1 MSDHLIKII
10 TCVCTQILVKYSKCK
25 FIAFK
30 KEVNSFKS
38 GILITAN
45 IISCSDWI
53 RQSKSNKH
61 NCYGLLFH
69 LTLLSI
75 HIRAS
80 QIWLYLRIIR
90 SLFKKYWFQGKRIKR
105 QDMMREKKGST
116 EDRSWGLTQRFQKD
130 KKEWEKKILG
140 KEKEKKKSQKLNFR
154 SLKKSSVYILSWII

>member
-1 MSDHLIKII
+1 M
-10 TCVCTQILVKYSKCK
+10 CVCTQILVKYSKCK

-45 IISCSDWI
+45 IISCHWLNQAVKKQQAQLLWALVPSDI
-53 RQSKSNKH
+53 ADHSYQGFTNLAVPQNHQEFIQKVLIPR
-61 NCYGLLFH
+61 
-69 LTLLSI
+69 
-75 HIRAS
+75 
-80 QIWLYLRIIR
+80 
-90 SLFKKYWFQGKRIKR
+90 KKDKETRHAEG
-105 QDMMREKKGST
+105 KKGST

-140 KEKEKKKSQKLNFR
+140 KEKEKKKSQKLNFQ